1 MNINTVVY
9 SAKLVDGK
17 LDEAEPIHV
26 YWINFAKDIRYKDIF
41 FFLSSGKDQ
50 EELNFVEKK
59 SAYGITYIFCCFY
72 LKLALKKEKNQ
83 DMLLVI

>member
-1 MNINTVVY
+1 MKQNLFMYTGSTLQKI
-9 SAKLVDGK
+9 SGIK
-17 LDEAEPIHV
+17 IS
-26 YWINFAKDIRYKDIF
+26 
-41 FFLSSGKDQ
+41 FLFSSGKDQ